1 MRISALSSVLLLCG
15 LLGSAHADRKDRPPA
30 NPAVAALGPVR
41 GDHPARA
48 DRVPSLSTGDLAL
61 TGPARSARS
70 APPARPDLFL
80 TAGEITSHVAP
91 RASEIERCYLE
102 RLGDARR
109 GGHLDLTLVITRD
122 GGVLSLKAAASGL
135 PVKTARKVEA
145 CIREIVETVQFP
157 ARRNDTTAVVP
168 YVFQKTDA
176 PGAGPLLSCWNP
188 KGC

>member
-1 MRISALSSVLLLCG
+1 MRISALSSVLLLG
-15 LLGSAHADRKDRPPA
+15 SLLGSAHADRKDRPPA
-30 NPAVAALGPVR
+30 HPAVALGPVR
-41 GDHPARA
+41 GDRPDHA
-48 DRVPSLSTGDLAL
+48 DRAPSLSTGDLAL
-61 TGPARSARS
+61 TGPARSAR
-70 APPARPDLFL
+70 PARPDLFL
-80 TAGEITSHVAP
+80 TAGEITTHVAP
-91 RASEIERCYLE
+91 HASEIERCYLD

-145 CIREIVETVQFP
+145 CIREIVETMQFP

-176 PGAGPLLSCWNP
+176 PGTGPLLSCWNP